1 MRKPAAATLIHL
13 LVALGVLVIAALSA
27 WQTTEV
33 PGSIVNAVG
42 PEVVP
47 RFVTAFL
54 FIMGLGLVVAALRG
68 GWPQPED
75 GPITEWGALALVSL
89 GLLANVVLIDVIGF
103 ILASTLMFPLVARG
117 FGSRRPLTDAAIGF
131 VLAFVAYV
139 GFDRVLGYKIG
150 SGLIENLF

>member
-1 MRKPAAATLIHL
+1 MREPGASTLTHL

-33 PGSIVNAVG
+33 PGSVVNAVG

-47 RFVTAFL
+47 WFVTAFL
-54 FIMGLGLVVAALRG
+54 FVVGLGLLVAALRG
-68 GWPQPED
+68 GWAQPED

-89 GLLANVVLIDVIGF
+89 GLVANAALIEWIGF

-131 VLAFVAYV
+131 ALAFVAYV
-139 GFDRVLGYKIG
+139 GFDRVLGYRIG
-150 SGLIENLF
+150 SGLIESLF